1 MAVQSA
7 IRGLPRPTGESHNV
21 ININPVALLAQR
33 LAALNPQSPH
43 VYAAPD
49 FHDVPPTDSWL
60 TVREVLPIMITSA
73 GPHHQYGPAVRG
85 ARLIGSLG
93 YAAVGRLAVAIA
105 VAGQAYDT
113 GPESLMLRLDEEE
126 GLVEQIAVRSP
137 RLAVLPD
144 DPLSS
149 ARNVTTVPDLAA
161 LVAWAARG
169 AYATLAP
176 LIEMINAETRYGTVA
191 MWNQVADSVLGP
203 TTKSPLL
210 AGQDQQAGRA
220 AGQLLL
226 DALVAEGAPIRRRGT
241 VQMVQN
247 RLDPVRGMCCL
258 IYRQGDEKCS
268 SCPLSKNCSSG
279 AADNRDPRPKTTT

>member
-1 MAVQSA
+1 VAVQSA
-7 IRGLPRPTGESHNV
+7 IRGLPRLTGESPVV
-21 ININPVALLAQR
+21 IDANPVNLLAQR
-33 LAALNPQSPH
+33 LAALNPQSPYA
-43 VYAAPD
+43 YAAPD
-49 FHDVPPTDSWL
+49 FQSLPAADSWF
-60 TVREVLPIMITSA
+60 TVREVLPAMITSD
-73 GPHHQYGPAVRG
+73 GPHHRHGPAVRG

-105 VAGQAYDT
+105 VAGQAYVT
-113 GPESLMLRLDEEE
+113 GPESLMLRLDEE

-144 DPLSS
+144 DPL
-149 ARNVTTVPDLAA
+149 AGAPNVTTVPDLAA

-176 LIEMINAETRYGTVA
+176 LIEMIHSETRYGTVA

-241 VQMVQN
+241 VQIAQN
-247 RLDPVRGMCCL
+247 HLDPVRGMCCL
-258 IYRQGDEKCS
+258 VYRQGDEKCS
-268 SCPLSKNCSSG
+268 SCPLSK
-279 AADNRDPRPKTTT
+279 A